1 MAKRMSTASRY
12 DRLREKQAVSR
23 AENGERKRRERV
35 NRDKRIKE
43 VMQKGAWPFTPAVMS
58 WVSVQ
63 LDKPTRRIVKHKK
76 LWRAGVVG
84 CLYMRCDGRERTA
97 GNPAGA
103 SEGGANLHDGDLEL
117 PLIARIKTYCVCR
130 VE

>member
-35 NRDKRIKE
+35 NRDKRMKE
-43 VMQKGAWPFTPAVMS
+43 VILNGSWPFTPSIMS

-63 LDKPTRRIVKHKK
+63 LDKPTRQITETEV
-76 LWRAGVVG
+76 WRLVG
-84 CLYMRCDGRERTA
+84 
-97 GNPAGA
+97 
-103 SEGGANLHDGDLEL
+103 
-117 PLIARIKTYCVCR
+117 KT
-130 VE
+130 

>member
-35 NRDKRIKE
+35 NRDKRMKE
-43 VMQKGAWPFTPAVMS
+43 VILKGSWPFTPSVMS

-63 LDKPTRRIVKHKK
+63 LDKPTRQITETEV
-76 LWRAGVVG
+76 WRLVG
-84 CLYMRCDGRERTA
+84 
-97 GNPAGA
+97 
-103 SEGGANLHDGDLEL
+103 
-117 PLIARIKTYCVCR
+117 KQ
-130 VE
+130 